1 MADPMEL
8 FRLYKDDIYRFALS
22 YTHSRED
29 AEDICQT
36 VFEQLLR
43 HPSIASGKE
52 KAWLMQTCAN
62 RCKNLLRSHWWSR
75 TAPLEDV
82 HSVPG
87 QTSDPVK
94 EATGN
99 PTAGIWTQSSG
110 SAIPS
115 PYNHERQVRTRL
127 PFFFTFSPFY
137 AKIWGMI
144 HKEMVLWKSAERFL
158 PISPN

>member
-29 AEDICQT
+29 AEDICQS

-43 HPSIASGKE
+43 HPSIQPGKE

-75 TAPLEDV
+75 STPLEDV

-87 QTSDPVK
+87 QSLDPVK
-94 EATGN
+94 EAVMALKPEYRAVVYLYYYEGYSTDEIGKLLR
-99 PTAGIWTQSSG
+99 ISQSAVS
-110 SAIPS
+110 
-115 PYNHERQVRTRL
+115 TRL
-127 PFFFTFSPFY
+127 HR
-137 AKIWGMI
+137 ARHQLKQ
-144 HKEMVLWKSAERFL
+144 ELEE
-158 PISPN
+158 

>member
-1 MADPMEL
+1 MADPLEL

-43 HPSIASGKE
+43 HPSIAPGKE

-87 QTSDPVK
+87 QDADPVK
-94 EATGN
+94 EAVMALKPEYRAVVYLYYYEGYSTEEIGRLLR
-99 PTAGIWTQSSG
+99 ISQSAVS
-110 SAIPS
+110 
-115 PYNHERQVRTRL
+115 TRL
-127 PFFFTFSPFY
+127 CR
-137 AKIWGMI
+137 ARHQLKQ
-144 HKEMVLWKSAERFL
+144 ELEE
-158 PISPN
+158 